1 MKHYN
6 EQTIRRISFIF
17 SKVSFILYGMLFVF
31 MGNSH
36 APYIHGSSILSW
48 LVAQWR
54 QPDNWYCWL
63 ILPLCAYLVWNR
75 KTRFKAVR
83 KAPNIYAIFLILLCL
98 FLYWA
103 GYRAQQ
109 PRLGAVAIIS
119 LLWSMLLFLYG
130 WNFARIAFFPSV
142 YMLFAIPVGT
152 LSGITIHLRIL
163 VCQMATFLLN
173 GFGIGAIR
181 QGTMIVSESGRFI
194 LHVEEPCS
202 GLHSF
207 FALAP
212 LIAAYADTFEKLLW
226 KRWLMFLSTVPVA
239 IVANV
244 VRIMVVAVAGE
255 WFGNHIATSFYHT
268 WSGYI
273 VFIVAVLCI
282 TGLSSLLKTFFPD
295 NTPERTQLVD
305 IDENTTY
312 NKPQLHLFQH
322 ICLSLLFIVTI
333 AEIHLTAEPVVS
345 NELPIKSELP
355 DKIGK
360 WNGYKVMWCQNE
372 KCRKQIVWENNEQI
386 DKCPECGS
394 AIYDMSI
401 AEKKTLTSD
410 TILSRKFY
418 SLNKYEHGF
427 MVSAVIA
434 GKDRFSLHPPQ
445 WCLPSQG
452 YKILN
457 EQLLQIKSSNKS
469 YSVILMTLHPS
480 GEINQYGHYNPILYA
495 YWFVGDK
502 KETSNHLIRLLWT
515 AWDSIIRGKIV
526 RWAYISVVYA
536 SPDNMEITK
545 KTLMDFIARLH
556 EEIIVR

>member
-17 SKVSFILYGMLFVF
+17 SAVSFILYGTLFVF
-31 MGNSH
+31 MGNTH
-36 APYIHGSSILSW
+36 APHIHGSSILSW
-48 LVAQWR
+48 LVSQWSHA
-54 QPDNWYCWL
+54 DNWYCWL

-75 KTRFKAVR
+75 KARFKAAR
-83 KAPNIYAIFLILLCL
+83 KAPNIYAILLILLCL

-109 PRLGAVAIIS
+109 PRLGAIAIIS

-130 WNFARIAFFPSV
+130 WDFAKIAFFPYV
-142 YMLFAIPVGT
+142 YMFFAIPVGT

-163 VCQMATFLLN
+163 VCQLATFLLN

-181 QGTMIVSESGRFI
+181 QGTMIISESGRFV

-212 LIAAYADTFEKLLW
+212 LISAYADIFEKLLW
-226 KRWLMFLSTVPVA
+226 KKWLIFLSTVPVA
-239 IVANV
+239 ILANI
-244 VRIMVVAVAGE
+244 VRIIVVAVAGE

-282 TGLSSLLKTFFPD
+282 TGLSSLLKTYFPD
-295 NTPERTQLVD
+295 NTAERTQLSC
-305 IDENTTY
+305 IDENVTF
-312 NKPQLHLFQH
+312 NKPKFHLFQH
-322 ICLSLLFIVTI
+322 ICLSLLFIGTI
-333 AEIHLTAEPVVS
+333 TEIHLTGEPIVS
-345 NELPIKSELP
+345 NELPIKSEMP

-372 KCRKQIVWENNEQI
+372 KCRKQIVLENNEQI
-386 DKCPECGS
+386 DRCSVCGS
-394 AIYDMSI
+394 IIYDMSI

-410 TILSRKFY
+410 AILSRKFY
-418 SLNKYEHGF
+418 SLNKDEHGF

-434 GKDRFSLHPPQ
+434 GKDRSSLHPPQ
-445 WCLPSQG
+445 WCLPGQG

-457 EQLLQIKSSNKS
+457 EELLQIKSSNTS
-469 YSVILMTLHPS
+469 YSVMLMTLHPPD
-480 GEINQYGHYNPILYA
+480 ETNQPGSYNSVLYA
-495 YWFVGDK
+495 YWFAGYK
-502 KETSNHLIRLLWT
+502 KETANHLIRLLWT

-536 SPDNMEITK
+536 APDNREMAK
-545 KTLMDFIARLH
+545 KTLIDFIALLH
-556 EEIIVR
+556 EDITVR